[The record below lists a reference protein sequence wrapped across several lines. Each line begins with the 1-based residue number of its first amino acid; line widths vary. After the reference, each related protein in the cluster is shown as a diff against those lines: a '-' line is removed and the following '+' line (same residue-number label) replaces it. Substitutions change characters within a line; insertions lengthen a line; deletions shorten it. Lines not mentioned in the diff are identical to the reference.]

1 MIKYNTKEWFALIF
15 KFHRSDTFRILLK
28 SMILI
33 AIYSGIIAYIEIEI
47 LKIHA
52 KEATVLHTLL
62 GFVLSLLLVF
72 RTNTAYERWWEG
84 RRAWGELIN
93 NSRNLTLK
101 IKSFSNIPVAEKTKL
116 AGLIINYVFAL
127 KDHLRGE
134 SNSARLDEVEGLDLK
149 IAAEKKHLP
158 NYIAF
163 KIYEVLNQLLEDGY
177 ITGEQLIILN
187 TEAKAFTDICGVC
200 ERIKSTPI
208 PYSYS
213 LFLKKFIFVYIMTLP
228 IGFVAVFGMY
238 IILVVTFIFYV
249 LTSLELIAEE
259 IEDPFGKDSNDLPT
273 EEIALRIKMNVK
285 EIVNY

>member
-1 MIKYNTKEWFALIF
+1 MIQYNTKEWFALIF
-15 KFHRSDTFRILLK
+15 KFHRSDTFRILFK
-28 SMILI
+28 SMIVI
-33 AIYSGIIAYIEIEI
+33 AIYSATVAYVEIEI

-62 GFVLSLLLVF
+62 GFILSLLLVF

-93 NSRNLTLK
+93 NSRNFTIKL
-101 IKSFSNIPVAEKTKL
+101 KSFSSIPSEQKVRL
-116 AGLIINYVFAL
+116 AALVTNYVYAL

-134 SNSARLDEVEGLDLK
+134 SSSDLAHVEGMDLR
-149 IAAEKKHLP
+149 ANVDKKHLP

-163 KIYEVLNQLLEDGY
+163 KIYEILNQLLENGH
-177 ITGEQLIILN
+177 ISGEQLIILN
-187 TEAKAFTDICGVC
+187 AEAKALTDICGVC

-273 EEIALRIKMNVK
+273 EEIALKIKMNVN
-285 EIVNY
+285 EILNY